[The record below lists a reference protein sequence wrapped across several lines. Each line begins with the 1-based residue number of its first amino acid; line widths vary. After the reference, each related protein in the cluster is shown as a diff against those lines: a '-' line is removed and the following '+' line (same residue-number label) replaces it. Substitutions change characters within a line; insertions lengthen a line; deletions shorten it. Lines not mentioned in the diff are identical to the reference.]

1 MKAVE
6 ILCTNIRRA
15 RLARGLSQE
24 AIAERSG
31 LSPRHYQ
38 DVEAMRREGLRL
50 STIERIARA
59 LRVPVWRLLQAG
71 SFPETK
77 RLRGKTGSRIKR

>member
-1 MKAVE
+1 
-6 ILCTNIRRA
+6 
-15 RLARGLSQE
+15 
-24 AIAERSG
+24 
-31 LSPRHYQ
+31 
-38 DVEAMRREGLRL
+38 MRREGLRL

>member
-1 MKAVE
+1 
-6 ILCTNIRRA
+6 
-15 RLARGLSQE
+15 
-24 AIAERSG
+24 
-31 LSPRHYQ
+31 
-38 DVEAMRREGLRL
+38 MRREGLRL

-59 LRVPVWRLLQAG
+59 LRVPVWRLLQPG